1 MRNSANVNDA
11 RMIDVNGE
19 KALGKKALG
28 VTLQSAGEGSL
39 SDAVTDPQR
48 LAVLQSYAML
58 DTGPEPE
65 FDDIVMLARQI
76 CGAPMAMISLVDAD
90 RQWFKAAAGLDICES
105 GIETSVCAHALAV
118 PETLNIPDL
127 TQDAR
132 TKNNPHVTGEPHLR
146 FYAGAPLIAA
156 EGVAVGTV
164 CVVDTVAR
172 PGGLRPEQLGA
183 LEALARQ
190 VMTQFE
196 LRRDLVRAYGQSRD
210 RSQATPLPQT
220 TGDAVT
226 LYQTL
231 FNSLDAG
238 FCVIKLAFD
247 AQDTPTDYKFV
258 EVNPAFAIHTG
269 LHDAAGKWM
278 RELEPKHEQHWF
290 DLYGKVALTGQPAR
304 FEQFAEQLGRR
315 WFDIHAFRIGTPEA
329 HQVAVL
335 FNDITARR
343 AADQQMQLIN
353 AELGHRMNNAMALVQ
368 AIASQT
374 LRGVKERDA
383 VDAFER
389 RLDALSRAHH
399 VLEQQSWTSAGLRQ
413 VIAGVL
419 AAHADKAR
427 VKLDGPDIAL
437 DPKAALSL
445 SMLLHELATN
455 AVKYG
460 ALGNQH
466 GHVAVSWTTED
477 GTLVFDWRE
486 IGGPEVIAP
495 VRKGLGTRLIDL
507 GIAGTGDVSK
517 SFDAAGFHATF
528 RAPREKVEQ
537 GS

>member
-1 MRNSANVNDA
+1 MIPHAEFGECNDT
-11 RMIDVNGE
+11 RDGVCGE
-19 KALGKKALG
+19 KAVT
-28 VTLQSAGEGSL
+28 VTLQAVGDGGL
-39 SDAVTDPQR
+39 PDAVTDAQR
-48 LAVLQSYAML
+48 LAVLRSYDML
-58 DTGPEPE
+58 GTGPEPE

-76 CGAPMAMISLVDAD
+76 CGAPMALISLVDSD
-90 RQWFKAAAGLDICES
+90 RQWFKAVTGLDICES
-105 GIETSVCAHALAV
+105 EIETSVCAHALAV
-118 PETLNIPDL
+118 PATLNIPDL
-127 TQDAR
+127 TLDPR
-132 TKNNPHVTGEPHLR
+132 TKNNPHVLGEPHLR

-156 EGVAVGTV
+156 EGVAIGTV

-172 PGGLRPEQLGA
+172 PGGLRRDQIQA

-196 LRRDLVRAYGQSRD
+196 LRRELVRAYGASR
-210 RSQATPLPQT
+210 SHVAAPSIANGH
-220 TGDAVT
+220 GDLEAR
-226 LYQTL
+226 YYTL

-238 FCVIKLAFD
+238 FCVVELAFD
-247 AQDTPTDYKFV
+247 PDGAPRDYKFV
-258 EVNPAFAIHTG
+258 EVNVAFERQTG
-269 LHDAAGKWM
+269 LQDAAGKWM
-278 RELEPKHEQHWF
+278 RELAPDHEQHWF
-290 DLYGKVALTGQPAR
+290 DLYGKVALTGQPVR
-304 FEQFAEQLGRR
+304 FEQHAEQLGDR
-315 WFDIHAFRIGTPEA
+315 WYDVHAFRIGVPEA
-329 HQVAVL
+329 HQVAIL

-343 AADQQMQLIN
+343 DTEQQMKLIN

-383 VDAFER
+383 VEAFER

-399 VLEQQSWTSAGLRQ
+399 ILEQQSWTSVGLRQ

-427 VKLDGPDIAL
+427 VKLDGPDMRL
-437 DPKAALSL
+437 DPKAALSF

-460 ALGNQH
+460 ALGDSS
-466 GHVAVSWTTED
+466 GHVAVSWFTEN

-486 IGGPEVIAP
+486 IGGPEVKAP
-495 VRKGLGTRLIDL
+495 TRKGLGSRLIDL
-507 GIAGTGDVSK
+507 GIAGSGNVSK
-517 SFDAAGFHATF
+517 LYDASGFRATF

>member
-1 MRNSANVNDA
+1 M
-11 RMIDVNGE
+11 
-19 KALGKKALG
+19 
-28 VTLQSAGEGSL
+28 TLQPVDDNRL
-39 SDAVTDPQR
+39 PDAVSDPQR
-48 LAVLQSYAML
+48 LAVLRSYDVL

-76 CGAPMAMISLVDAD
+76 CDVPMALISLVDAD

-105 GIETSVCAHALAV
+105 GIEASVCAHALAV

-132 TKNNPHVTGEPHLR
+132 TKHNPHVTGEPHLR

-156 EGVAVGTV
+156 EGVAIGTV
-164 CVVDTVAR
+164 CVADTVPR
-172 PGGLRPEQLGA
+172 RGGLRPDQLAA

-196 LRRDLVRAYGQSRD
+196 LRRDLVRAYGQARSHVAAPSVAAGD
-210 RSQATPLPQT
+210 RH
-220 TGDAVT
+220 GDLEAR
-226 LYQTL
+226 YYTL

-238 FCVIKLAFD
+238 FCVVELAFD
-247 AQDTPTDYKFV
+247 ADGSPRDYKLV
-258 EVNPAFAIHTG
+258 EVNAAFADQTG
-269 LHDAAGKWM
+269 LKDAAGKWM
-278 RELEPKHEQHWF
+278 RDLAPEHEQYWF
-290 DLYGKVALTGQPAR
+290 DLYGKVALTGQHVR
-304 FEQFAEQLGRR
+304 FEQHAEQLGNR
-315 WFDIHAFRIGTPEA
+315 WYDVHAFRIGAPEA
-329 HQVAVL
+329 HQVAIL
-335 FNDITARR
+335 FSDITARR
-343 AADQQMQLIN
+343 AADQQMKLIN

-368 AIASQT
+368 AIATQT

-399 VLEQQSWTSAGLRQ
+399 VLEQQSWTSAGLRE

-419 AAHADKAR
+419 AAHADKSR
-427 VKLDGPDIAL
+427 VKLDGPDIRL

-460 ALGNQH
+460 ALGDNS
-466 GHVAVSWTTED
+466 GHVAVSWTTEN

-486 IGGPEVIAP
+486 IGGPAVVAP

-507 GIAGTGDVSK
+507 GIAGSGDVSK
-517 SFDAAGFHATF
+517 SYDASGFRATF

-537 GS
+537 GA